1 MNTKL
6 QAVIEKIK
14 RLRSLANSTNTMHEA
29 TTAAALAASLLDQY
43 RLSEAD
49 IETTN
54 DATLDPMMEDD
65 HYIYTSGRITQWKVS
80 LIGIL
85 VKHYGLAWFN
95 DNTRE
100 TGRKVSRYKLIGKK
114 SDLEIVNY
122 MYAWLLMECQRLSD
136 QEAKGK
142 GHIFVA
148 SYCAGF
154 VDGIKIQLEKSRAE
168 SKNQASSQAMVRLD
182 AREDEARAFMYKLH
196 NNLCKSKSFSS
207 AHLDRNA
214 FASGSE
220 RGASIH
226 LGQALGGSG
235 NKVKLLGN

>member
-1 MNTKL
+1 MDTKL

-14 RLRSLANSTNTMHEA
+14 RLRSLSSSSNINEA
-29 TTAAALAASLLDQY
+29 STAARLASNLLDQY

-54 DATLDPMMEDD
+54 DATLDPLMEDD
-65 HYIYTSGRITQWKVS
+65 HYIYETGRITQYKVS
-80 LIGIL
+80 LIGVL
-85 VKHYGLAWFN
+85 VKHYGCAWFN

-114 SDLEIVNY
+114 SDIQIINY
-122 MYAWLLMECQRLSD
+122 MYAWLLLECQRLSD

-148 SYCAGF
+148 SYCMGF
-154 VDGIKIQLEKSRAE
+154 VNGIKNQLEKSRAE
-168 SKNQASSQAMVRLD
+168 VKVQASSQAMVRLD
-182 AREDEARAFMYKLH
+182 ARESEARNFMYNIH
-196 NNLCKSKSFSS
+196 NNLRKVKGSS
-207 AHLDRNA
+207 SQRLDRNA
-214 FASGSE
+214 FAYGSE